1 LIISFHREF
10 ISIFADIKTAIME
23 RCYRIDEGHYF
34 SEEDWSFFAKWEI
47 NQLLKDGWSI
57 KAIKEFEDNEVWCFL
72 CEKI

>member
-1 LIISFHREF
+1 
-10 ISIFADIKTAIME
+10 ME

-34 SEEDWSFFAKWEI
+34 SEEEWFFFAKWKI

-57 KAIKEFEDNEVWCFL
+57 KAIKEFEDNEVWRLL